1 MNALLPGG
9 IVEVNSSYARAQDSS
24 TDLTVIIPTRNEA
37 GNVASLVSRLDAA
50 LGDLGAGILFVDDS
64 SDQTPQRIVEVAASV
79 VRPVGLL
86 HRPPAER
93 AGGLGSAVLAG
104 LRAST

>member
-9 IVEVNSSYARAQDSS
+9 IIEVNSSYAPAEDSC

-50 LGDLGAGILFVDDS
+50 LGDLDASILFVDDS
-64 SDQTPQRIVEVAASV
+64 SDQGDPISIYADVETSSGA
-79 VRPVGLL
+79 
-86 HRPPAER
+86 
-93 AGGLGSAVLAG
+93 LAM
-104 LRAST
+104 